1 VQNYLSTYL
10 VDAARPVGASP
21 PPVRHGTC
29 SPLWVRING
38 VWYTVHTLGDQP
50 GFSAVWQVRKQDPER
65 SAAYT
70 VAQQARKE
78 PGCTCPD
85 HELNGFLC
93 KHIRALQSVGLLKKP
108 RPRKPCQSRKRD
120 LRLHARN
127 ARKAIAEANALPVEA
142 RRHLAEIAPPA
153 EDFAAGFRAAI
164 RDELARMGGTP
175 AEPRPALCELCG
187 DPFDPAASR
196 DPRYCTECLEGGAL

>member
-1 VQNYLSTYL
+1 MASL
-10 VDAARPVGASP
+10 VDAARPVGAST

-50 GFSAVWQVRKQDPER
+50 GFTAVWQVRKQDPER

-70 VAQQARKE
+70 VAQQARKD

-108 RPRKPCQSRKRD
+108 RPRKPRQASGR
-120 LRLHARN
+120 RLHAKN
-127 ARKAIAEANALPVEA
+127 ARKAIAEANALPAEA
-142 RRHLAEIAPPA
+142 RRHLAEIASPA
-153 EDFAAGFRAAI
+153 EDFAAGFRAAV
-164 RDELARMGGTP
+164 RDELARMSG
-175 AEPRPALCELCG
+175 AQAQPRPALCELCG
-187 DPFDPAASR
+187 HPFDPVASR
-196 DPRYCTECLEGGAL
+196 DPHYCTECLEGGAL